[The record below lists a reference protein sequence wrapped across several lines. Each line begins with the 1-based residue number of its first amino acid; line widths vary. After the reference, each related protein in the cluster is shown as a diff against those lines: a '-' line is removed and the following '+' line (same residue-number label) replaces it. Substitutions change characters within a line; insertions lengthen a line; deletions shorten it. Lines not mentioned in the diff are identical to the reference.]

1 MSKEKLTDRIFEISL
16 ETIIHLIS
24 LFYYSTTN
32 KIDRKISSYCSQT
45 FEHGCMQIL
54 KQILS
59 KLILK
64 KEGTKRR
71 KRKVTILENVARK
84 SA

>member
-24 LFYYSTTN
+24 PFYYSATN

>member
-1 MSKEKLTDRIFEISL
+1 
-16 ETIIHLIS
+16 
-24 LFYYSTTN
+24 
-32 KIDRKISSYCSQT
+32 
-45 FEHGCMQIL
+45 MQIL

-64 KEGTKRR
+64 KEETKRR